1 MRLAVLCHGHPA
13 YAPGG
18 GENAAYALYQAWAAQ
33 PGEAASFWA
42 AAPVGMLEPHE
53 QVRALEGREEYLLQP
68 SDDHLL
74 FNARVDLS
82 EQGELATA
90 LQAWN
95 PDVIHAHHFIRLGLE
110 VFWAIRQWLPQVPVV
125 CTLHD
130 FLALCPLDGYLVR
143 RGGSLCLGPERLA
156 CARCMAGVQALQLQL
171 RAGLMREWVQLV
183 DGFVSPSRQLAEVVA
198 AAGLIPSHRITVVE
212 NLLPLSCS
220 RSAEA
225 TSEEAFPPVVRLGFF
240 GNLMPIKGLDLVLK
254 AVLLARHQGSAVEL
268 RVFGGFVLMN
278 QAQTPEQQRFHAVVN
293 ELLAELSDCVRL
305 HGPYRQHEI
314 PELMQRVAWVVMGSR
329 WRENAPVVIEEA
341 LACRRPLLVPG
352 LGGMA
357 EKVRDGLDGFHYAPG
372 SATAL
377 ADQITACTAGPAIWG
392 RLRHTMRKPTSSPDV
407 IDAHRTLYRRV
418 VSTRI

>member
-13 YAPGG
+13 FAPGG

-42 AAPVGMLEPHE
+42 AAPVGMLEPGE
-53 QVRALEGREEYLLQP
+53 QVRALEGCEEFLLQP

-74 FNARVDLS
+74 FSARVDLS

-90 LQAWN
+90 LRAWK

-110 VFWAIRQWLPQVPVV
+110 VFWAIRHWLPQVPVV

-143 RGGSLCLGPERLA
+143 RGGSLCSRPERLA
-156 CARCMAGVQALQLQL
+156 CARCMPGVQELQLQL
-171 RAGLMREWVQLV
+171 RTGLMREWVRLV
-183 DGFVSPSRQLAEVVA
+183 DGFVSPSGQLVEVVN
-198 AAGLIPSHRITVVE
+198 AAGLIPAHRITVIE
-212 NLLPLSCS
+212 NLLSLTSS
-220 RSAEA
+220 GAAEA
-225 TSEEAFPPVVRLGFF
+225 ASEEVFPPVVRLGFF

-268 RVFGGFVLMN
+268 RVFGGFVLRD
-278 QAQTPEQQRFHAVVN
+278 QAQTPEQHRFHAVVN
-293 ELLAELSDCVRL
+293 ELLDELSDCVQL
-305 HGPYRQHEI
+305 HGPYRQQEI
-314 PELMQRVAWVVMGSR
+314 PELMQGVAWVVMGSR

-341 LACRRPLLVPG
+341 LASRRPLLVPG

-377 ADQITACTAGPAIWG
+377 AEQLTACTADPAIW
-392 RLRHTMRKPTSSPDV
+392 RQLRQTLRQPSSVADV
-407 IDAHRTLYRRV
+407 INAHQRLYRRL
-418 VSTRI
+418 VSAKI